1 MKTFTFLTLFIVHY
15 SLQAEVI
22 TDGTLGQATSLSGP
36 DYRIS
41 ETLGQQRGSH
51 LFHSFQSFNVNMGE
65 SATFTGSQTVTNIL
79 TRVTGGTRSWIDGT
93 LRSEIP
99 NANLYL
105 LNPSGILFGKNAQLD
120 ITGSFH
126 ASTADYLRLGQD
138 GRFDARQP
146 NNSLLTIA
154 PIEAFGFL
162 EQPAPISL
170 QNSFL
175 SVPNGKALSL
185 IGGDLQMTDSTLY
198 APSGQLNLA
207 AVASK
212 GEVLPT
218 SSDLVMNSVEKQGTI
233 TLSLSSIERLQHIE
247 IENVPPP
254 LTNPVP
260 LGNLDVSGMG
270 GGHIFIRAGQF
281 VLDKSWVFADNY
293 GDKQGVGV
301 DIRVDG
307 NMRLT
312 NGARITAENLGNSQ
326 GGHVSLKTKNL
337 LISGRNTEVPHPIG
351 SLSTIA
357 TNNFLGTGNGGDIKI
372 STSVLEMNPGL
383 IHSTAEGSGNA
394 GNIHLEVDSLKLN
407 NNAFINSSTITTG
420 QAGDITINATD
431 DISVLNMS
439 SISAG
444 TAPHS
449 HGNAGNIALKTPL
462 LRLENGGVILGY
474 SQGSGNAGS
483 IQVTTDTASF
493 SHRSGITTESI
504 QAGGGN
510 INLEVRDSLYLADNS
525 RITAQAQGIE
535 PQHSGGNI
543 TIRSPQLSL
552 DNSLLL
558 ANAKRGHGGL
568 IDIRADQIQVLGDSQ
583 IDVSSELGLNGSVF
597 LNDSELTVTPHLTL
611 DYFDAAAL
619 LPTRCAERSGANLS
633 RFVLTGPNLFPD
645 SPLDLSVHLPTQLLT
660 KLSDKTNDAAL
671 QFEAQK
677 LTLKDSCK

>member
-1 MKTFTFLTLFIVHY
+1 MKTLTFLTLFIVHY

-51 LFHSFQSFNVNMGE
+51 LFHSFQSFNLNTGE
-65 SATFTGSQTVTNIL
+65 SATFTGPQTVTNIL

-126 ASTADYLRLGQD
+126 ASTADYLRLGDD

-146 NNSLLTIA
+146 NNSLLTLA

-162 EQPAPISL
+162 EQPAPITL
-170 QNSFL
+170 QDSFL
-175 SVPNGKALSL
+175 SVPNGKGLSL

-198 APSGQLNLA
+198 APSGQINLA

-218 SSDLVMNSVEKQGTI
+218 SSDLVMEFVEKQGTI
-233 TLSLSSIERLQHIE
+233 TLSLSSMARLQQIE

-254 LTNPVP
+254 LTNPVQ
-260 LGNLDVSGMG
+260 LANLDVSGMSG
-270 GGHIFIRAGQF
+270 GQIFIRAGQF

-293 GDKQGVGV
+293 GEKPGVGI
-301 DIRVDG
+301 DIRLDG

-312 NGARITAENLGNSQ
+312 NGARITADNFGNSQ
-326 GGHVSLKTKNL
+326 GGNVTLKTKNL
-337 LISGRNTEVPHPIG
+337 LISGINTEVPYPIQ

-357 TNNFLGTGNGGDIKI
+357 TNNFLGIGNGGDIKI
-372 STSVLEMNPGL
+372 STSVLEINPGL
-383 IHSTAEGSGNA
+383 ILAATEGSGNA
-394 GNIHLEVDSLKLN
+394 GNIHLEVESLKLN
-407 NNAFINSSTITTG
+407 DNAFINSSSITTG
-420 QAGDITINATD
+420 QAGNITINATD
-431 DISVLNMS
+431 EISVSNMS
-439 SISAG
+439 SLSAG
-444 TAPHS
+444 TAPDS
-449 HGNAGNIALKTPL
+449 YGNAGDIALKTPL

-483 IQVTTDTASF
+483 IQLTTDTASF
-493 SHRSGITTESI
+493 NHRSGITTESI

-510 INLEVRDSLYLADNS
+510 INLEVRDSLSLADNS
-525 RITAQAQGIE
+525 RITAQAQGLE
-535 PQHSGGNI
+535 PQHSGGNL
-543 TIRSPQLSL
+543 TISSPQLSL

-597 LNDSELTVTPHLTL
+597 INDSELTVTPHLTF
-611 DYFDAAAL
+611 DYFDASAL

-660 KLSDKTNDAAL
+660 KPSNCLRAIKK
-671 QFEAQK
+671 Q
-677 LTLKDSCK
+677 

>member
-1 MKTFTFLTLFIVHY
+1 MKTFTFLMLFIVHY

-51 LFHSFQSFNVNMGE
+51 LFHSFQSLNLNTGE
-65 SATFTGSQTVTNIL
+65 SATFTGPQTVTNIL

-146 NNSLLTIA
+146 NNSLLTLA

-162 EQPAPISL
+162 DQPAPITL
-170 QNSFL
+170 QDSFL
-175 SVPNGKALSL
+175 SVPNGKSLSL

-198 APSGQLNLA
+198 APSGQINLA

-218 SSDLVMNSVEKQGTI
+218 SSYLVMNSVEKQGTI
-233 TLSLSSIERLQHIE
+233 TLSLSAMDRLQQIE

-254 LTNPVP
+254 LTNPV

-270 GGHIFIRAGQF
+270 GGQIFIRAGQF

-293 GDKQGVGV
+293 GDKPGVGV

-307 NMRLT
+307 DMRLT
-312 NGARITAENLGNSQ
+312 NGARITADNLGNAQ
-326 GGHVSLKTKNL
+326 GGNVTIKTSNL
-337 LISGRNTEVPHPIG
+337 LFSGRNTEVPHPIQ

-357 TNNFLGTGNGGDIKI
+357 TNNFLGIGNGGDIKI
-372 STSVLEMNPGL
+372 STSVLEINPGL
-383 IHSTAEGSGNA
+383 IQAATAGIGNA
-394 GNIHLEVDSLKLN
+394 GNIHLELDSLKLN
-407 NNAFINSSTITTG
+407 DNAFINSSTFATG
-420 QAGDITINATD
+420 QAGNITINATN
-431 DISVLNMS
+431 DISVSNMS
-439 SISAG
+439 SLSAG
-444 TAPHS
+444 TAIHS
-449 HGNAGNIALKTPL
+449 QGNAGDIALKTPL

-474 SQGSGNAGS
+474 SEGSGNAGS
-483 IQVTTDTASF
+483 INVITDTASF
-493 SHRSGITTESI
+493 NHRSGITTEST

-510 INLEVRDSLYLADNS
+510 IHLSVRDRLSLADNS
-525 RITAQAQGIE
+525 RITAEAQGIE
-535 PQHSGGNI
+535 PQHSGGNL
-543 TIRSPQLSL
+543 TISSPQLSL
-552 DNSLLL
+552 NNSLLL

-568 IDIRADQIQVLGDSQ
+568 IDIRADQIQVLGDSR

-597 LNDSELTVTPHLTL
+597 INDTELTITPHLIL
-611 DYFDAAAL
+611 DYLDATAI

-633 RFVLTGPNLFPD
+633 RFVLTGPNLLPEA
-645 SPLDLSVHLPTQLLT
+645 PHDLSVHLPTQLLT
-660 KLSDKTNDAAL
+660 KPS
-671 QFEAQK
+671 
-677 LTLKDSCK
+677 SCPGAIKKQ